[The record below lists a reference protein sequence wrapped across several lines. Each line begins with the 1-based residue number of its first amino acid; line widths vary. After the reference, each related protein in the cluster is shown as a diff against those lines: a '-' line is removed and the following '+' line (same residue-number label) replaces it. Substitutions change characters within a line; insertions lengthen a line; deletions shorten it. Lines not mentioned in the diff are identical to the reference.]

1 MTTDRTGWIRYN
13 RHGEDKL
20 DEWAAEAAEF
30 EAAAEADAIVAQEY
44 ERVVA
49 GLDLGWEFG
58 A

>member
-1 MTTDRTGWIRYN
+1 MTTKTGWV
-13 RHGEDKL
+13 RHDRHSDEKL
-20 DEWAAEAAEF
+20 DEWAAEAAQF
-30 EAAAEADAIVAQEY
+30 EVEAEADAIVAQEY